1 MRGYPV
7 PLSCHCY
14 ACRLDQVRALLV
26 SGRTE
31 AARLALEEVTRAIWR
46 EQPERC
52 RRTGS
57 VPLPVPR
64 PPPGPEAA

>member
-7 PLSCHCY
+7 PLRCPCHG
-14 ACRLDQVRALLV
+14 CRLDEVHELLV
-26 SGRTE
+26 SGRVD
-31 AARLALEEVTRAIWR
+31 AARLALEEAALAIWR

-57 VPLPVPR
+57 IPWPEPPR
-64 PPPGPEAA
+64 AA